1 MKPTIYD
8 VAKKAR
14 VSIATVSK
22 VINNTGRISEKTK
35 NKVWKVIGSLNYQ
48 QNVIATALTGK
59 HTYTIGLLI
68 PDLSNLFFAELARS
82 IEDRGNEL
90 GYNLVICSTDYNPD
104 KEAKY
109 IELLKRKNVDGFILA
124 SGFENT
130 LEVEKLIAEKYPV
143 AIVARDVPAF
153 NVNAVCIDDF
163 QGGYD
168 AASCLIELGH
178 QKIAIIARDV
188 WSNRERIRGF
198 RKALEDHGGIREYTF
213 SQFTLES
220 NVPWGKKIALDYLN
234 SPDPPTAF
242 FACNDL
248 LAIGAIEAI
257 REKKLRVPEDVSVV
271 GFDNT
276 VIATIIDPQLTT
288 IAQPIQNM
296 GREVMDLI
304 VTEIKG
310 EKQYKSRIVLNT
322 KRIVRDSTARLKKE
336 RRINKQK
343 SNA

>member
-8 VAKKAR
+8 VAKKAG

-35 NKVWKVIGSLNYQ
+35 NKVLKVIGSLNYQ

-90 GYNLVICSTDYNPD
+90 GYNLVICSTDYNPE

-130 LEVEKLIAEKYPV
+130 YEVEKLIEEKYPV

-178 QKIAIIARDV
+178 KKIAIIARDV

-198 RKALEDHGGIREYTF
+198 RKALEDHGGIEEYEF
-213 SQFTLES
+213 AQFALES
-220 NVPWGKKIALDYLN
+220 SVQAGKTISLEYL
-234 SPDPPTAF
+234 SSSDPPTAI

-257 REKKLRVPEDVSVV
+257 REKNLRVPDDVSVI

-288 IAQPIQNM
+288 MAQPIQHM

-304 VTEIKG
+304 VAEIKG
-310 EKQYKSRIVLNT
+310 EKQYKSRIVLDT
-322 KRIVRDSTARLKKE
+322 KRIVRESTAQIKRKQNANKK
-336 RRINKQK
+336 
-343 SNA
+343 S